1 MAEVG
6 VSIDDDLQKVD
17 VKLSQLKRDYEQY
30 FLGIRKREPI
40 NLRREVEKILRYWGN
55 MHIPKAAAR
64 FRFNTLNARFFS
76 YRQMWERVVREIENG
91 TYKRDVFK
99 AKLHERER
107 GIDSTAPPRST
118 ASKESADPERET
130 IAAYL
135 DARLACGQANKGL
148 SEAKVRS
155 ILEDQRKTLKEKY
168 GCRDI
173 QFRVEVI
180 DGKAMLKASP
190 VRE

>member
-6 VSIDDDLQKVD
+6 VSIDDDLQKVE

-64 FRFNTLNARFFS
+64 FRFNNLNSRFFS

-107 GIDSTAPPRST
+107 GIGEKPAKRSE
-118 ASKESADPERET
+118 ASESVDRERET

>member
-107 GIDSTAPPRST
+107 GIGQKQVERSE
-118 ASKESADPERET
+118 AADGIDAERET

-155 ILEDQRKTLKEKY
+155 ILEDQRKTLKAKY